1 MSNYKVI
8 IRNIFSNWLN
18 SLVAIAI
25 GFFMMPFMVSHL
37 GDEMYGIWILIM
49 SFVGY
54 GSLLDMGIKNSII
67 KYVAQYN
74 VKGDKEDL
82 NRIFSTSLLVY
93 TVMGVV
99 VVAIAVLVSRG
110 MSHMFNI
117 NPLFRQDAQMVVLV
131 AGLELALSLPFGVF
145 GGFLAGLQRYDTRNG
160 IVIVTSIVR
169 SALILVFLWK
179 GYHLVALSVIMLF
192 SDVLG
197 HVGSIYFM
205 YKYLPDLKMD
215 FKGVDGKTFRDIF
228 SYGLYSMLNA
238 ISLRLKYRTN
248 PIIIG
253 AYLGA
258 GSITFYSIADNLMRY
273 LRQISYGF
281 SYVFNPVASELEA
294 KEEHERIR
302 RLVIYG
308 AKYSLLIILPISL
321 AFIFL
326 GREFISIW
334 IGSKYA
340 PLAGTVLIILAA
352 SHIVAL
358 SQETAGSILFGL
370 NKHRY
375 SSLLVLIESIC
386 NVALS
391 IVLVRKYGV
400 VGVALGAAIPQIVV
414 NSIFLPLYITKVSGL
429 TALRYIREA
438 FYPHLISATPAVAV
452 IYLYGVYV
460 RPASWASLIIGISVS
475 TAVYAV
481 ISIFSCF
488 DAGQRVRI
496 IEAATSN
503 LRKRVLSPKKA

>member
-18 SLVAIAI
+18 SLTAVII

-37 GDEMYGIWILIM
+37 GDEMYGIWILII

-74 VKGDKEDL
+74 VKGDKDDL
-82 NRIFSTSLLVY
+82 NRIFNTSLLVY
-93 TVMGVV
+93 FLMGLL
-99 VVAIAVLVSRG
+99 VVALAVFISKG

-117 NPLFRQDAQMVVLV
+117 NSLFRRDAQTVVLV

-160 IVIVTSIVR
+160 IVILTSVIR
-169 SALILVFLWK
+169 SALILIFLSK

-197 HVGSIYFM
+197 HLGSIYFM

-215 FKGVDGKTFRDIF
+215 LKCVDRKTFRDIF

-238 ISLRLKYRTN
+238 LSLRLKYRTS

-281 SYVFNPVASELEA
+281 SYVFNPVASELDA

-308 AKYSLLIILPISL
+308 ARYSLLIILPISIT
-321 AFIFL
+321 FIFL

-340 PLAGTVLIILAA
+340 QLAGTVLIILAA

-370 NKHRY
+370 NKHKY
-375 SSLLVLIESIC
+375 SSLLVLIESVF
-386 NVALS
+386 NVVLS
-391 IVLVRKYGV
+391 VILVRKYGV
-400 VGVALGAAIPQIVV
+400 VGVALGAAIPQVII
-414 NSIFLPLYITKVSGL
+414 NSFFLPLYIIRVSGL
-429 TALRYIREA
+429 SALRYFREA
-438 FYPHLISATPAVAV
+438 FYPHLKSAMPFIAV
-452 IYLYGVYV
+452 IYLYSVYV
-460 RPASWASLIIGISVS
+460 RPASWGSLILGISAGTS
-475 TAVYAV
+475 VYAV
-481 ISIFSCF
+481 ISVFACF
-488 DAGQRVRI
+488 DAGQRLRI
-496 IEAATSN
+496 MDAVANN
-503 LRKRVLSPKKA
+503 LRKFVLSPKKA